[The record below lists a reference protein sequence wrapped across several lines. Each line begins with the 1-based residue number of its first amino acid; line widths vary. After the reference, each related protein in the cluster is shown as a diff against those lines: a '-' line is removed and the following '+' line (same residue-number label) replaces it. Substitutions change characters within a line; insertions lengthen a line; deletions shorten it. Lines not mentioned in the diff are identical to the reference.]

1 MVWLEIAKG
10 VISVIVKGF
19 TALQLAFKLRERVK
33 VKVAPAKKD
42 CVELDKITTV
52 ELVIAATVTV
62 VAELLN
68 PVTTSPT
75 SRAVAV
81 DKVRVAPTRLAGV
94 SLSVE
99 DVVVTGSSDTV
110 TSYTPAP
117 KLLKSVGSDKVG
129 KPEDAGVCI
138 MSPSRVQT

>member
-1 MVWLEIAKG
+1 MVDSEIAKG
-10 VISVIVKGF
+10 VISEIVKDF
-19 TALQLAFKLRERVK
+19 TALQLGFKLRERVK
-33 VKVAPAKKD
+33 FKAVPGKD
-42 CVELDKITTV
+42 CVEVDKITTV
-52 ELVIAATVTV
+52 ELVIATTVTV

-75 SRAVAV
+75 SRAVAA
-81 DKVRVAPTRLAGV
+81 DKVKVAPERLVGV
-94 SLSVE
+94 LLNVE

-129 KPEDAGVCI
+129 KPEDAGVCM